1 MSLFTA
7 KTRQVEYGWKVEREG
22 REEQANSGKV
32 IQAYSPIGSYLHT
45 KKRHS

>member
-1 MSLFTA
+1 M
-7 KTRQVEYGWKVEREG
+7 EERWREGG